1 MQQIGSAAM
10 TSHWLFF
17 SIAVIHFMRRSK
29 AAIDPKGL
37 ETLASTSAVS
47 HLPAVQSR
55 RFTGK
60 SRPLDWDEQSGI

>member
-1 MQQIGSAAM
+1 M

-60 SRPLDWDEQSGI
+60 SWPLPVTLPLDWDEQSGI